1 MQDGRYKGL
10 LDDIANL
17 ESFEAIAGLTQPNL
31 SDFQSKD
38 LLHALAVKA
47 FCCMYDTGMGK
58 TFVATAYMQ
67 ALKNQDSSRKFLM
80 FGTNSQLDQTV
91 RKIQS
96 MSNLKV
102 ICYNESPQYTITEND
117 LQVADVILLSHGCL
131 TEPNHVTALT
141 FYLDRFFAVV
151 IDEMHLVSNF
161 VKSRNAQTLQ
171 FICSRF
177 EYILGLTATPIT
189 TDVEQLARCLYMIN
203 PSVVNNWKDIALDLK
218 NYGASAIDGSM
229 RDLYVVRQRPQ
240 NNHRGVPLFV
250 NAMQHQLG
258 AKGQDLF
265 EITKGPNAVVQHEAV
280 KQVIDTFSGQSG
292 LIYANR
298 RIVQTALCDYL
309 TSIGYE
315 VAVINGDTKRKD
327 RESILDRFR
336 NGEYDAIITNIKESL
351 DMDCQWVLF
360 YEFTPHV
367 KQFIGRAE
375 RGFTSKNLPVMFLF
389 TRDTDEYDYFYRNV
403 YLISQA
409 VQDILKIDFKEVT
422 KMDLDDSSIF

>member
-1 MQDGRYKGL
+1 MNDYRYKGL
-10 LDDIANL
+10 LDDIDSL
-17 ESFEAIAGLTQPNL
+17 DSIESISRLTTPSL

-58 TFVATAYMQ
+58 TFIAASFMK
-67 ALKNQDSSRKFLM
+67 ALKNEDSSRKFLM
-80 FGTNSQLDQTV
+80 FGTNNQLEETCKKIKAISGLTV
-91 RKIQS
+91 
-96 MSNLKV
+96 NFLT
-102 ICYNESPQYTITEND
+102 ESPQYVVNEEIINGC
-117 LQVADVILLSHGCL
+117 DVLLLAHGCL
-131 TEPNHVTALT
+131 TEAKHLTALC
-141 FYLDRFFAVV
+141 FFLDRFDAIV

-161 VKSRNAQTLQ
+161 IKSRNAQSLQ

-203 PSVVNNWKDIALDLK
+203 PSVVNNWKQIALDLK
-218 NYGASAIDGSM
+218 NYGASAIDGSL
-229 RDLYVVRQRPQ
+229 RDLYVVRQRSE
-240 NNHRGVPLFV
+240 NNHIGVTLFV
-250 NAMQHQLG
+250 DAMPHQVN

-265 EITKGPNAVVQHEAV
+265 EITKGPGALNQHKAV
-280 KQVIDTFSGQSG
+280 KQVLDSFRGTKG
-292 LIYANR
+292 LIYSNR
-298 RIVQTALCDYL
+298 KIVQSALCDYL
-309 TSIGYE
+309 LDEGVS
-315 VAVINGDTKRKD
+315 VCVINGDTTRKN
-327 RESILDRFR
+327 RLSMLESFR
-336 NGEYDAIITNIKESL
+336 NNEYDCVITNITTAL
-351 DMDCQWVLF
+351 DLDCDWILF

-375 RGFTSKNLPVMFLF
+375 RGFTSKQLPVMFLF

-422 KMDLDDSSIF
+422 KLEESNLFD